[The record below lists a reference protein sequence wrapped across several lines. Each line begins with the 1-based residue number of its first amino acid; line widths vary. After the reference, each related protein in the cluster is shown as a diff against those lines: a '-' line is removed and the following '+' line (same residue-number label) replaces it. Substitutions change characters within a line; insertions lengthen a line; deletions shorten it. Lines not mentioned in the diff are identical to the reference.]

1 MVLVLKA
8 IDQGQEFRVF
18 SCNPGS
24 IQAAFQVLSDLV
36 AMGNTLEQA
45 YILESNSRTELPV
58 AAFDGQTSF
67 LRELYALQHDWE
79 AILAKSSHSDA
90 VNQSESIALLKK
102 RSQLY
107 HDQIVAQQEMIDRL
121 SSLLEQAYTCFTE
134 EPRRSRLI
142 NSYQNSLEIR
152 QLRLTKMLDMRSA
165 LLAKLVR
172 LTN

>member
-8 IDQGQEFRVF
+8 IDQSQEFRIF
-18 SCNPGS
+18 SCNPRS

-36 AMGNTLEQA
+36 ATGNTLEQA
-45 YILESNSRTELPV
+45 YILDSNSRTELPV

-67 LRELYALQHDWE
+67 LKELYALQHDWE
-79 AILAKSSHSDA
+79 AILAKSSLPSKVDK
-90 VNQSESIALLKK
+90 SELIALLKK

-121 SSLLEQAYTCFTE
+121 NSLLEQAYTCFTE

-142 NSYQNSLEIR
+142 NSYHNSLKIR
-152 QLRLTKMLDMRSA
+152 QTRLTGMLHVRSD
-165 LLAKLVR
+165 LLVKLVR